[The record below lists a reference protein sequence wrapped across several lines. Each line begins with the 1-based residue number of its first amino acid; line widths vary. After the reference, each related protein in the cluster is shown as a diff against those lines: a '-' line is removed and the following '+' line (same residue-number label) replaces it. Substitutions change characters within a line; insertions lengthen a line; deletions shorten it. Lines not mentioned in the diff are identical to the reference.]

1 MEKIKEVVK
10 KHRVLMGIA
19 ICALLVVFYA
29 DTWQQNRFAIADK
42 AYMMMNKQEYTEA
55 AGLME
60 QYLDISW
67 QPYWKAI
74 ELVNGKSD
82 KFTRAEAET
91 ALERCMEKIKEE

>member
-19 ICALLVVFYA
+19 IGALLVVFYA